1 MKFNPLIRSA
11 VNIRFDEALLDCCKS
26 LYPTTEYCRDQEPE
40 KVKQIEGRTISW
52 GVQKALLEN
61 PKSEIIYHKGDF
73 KKEPM
78 ILVFGQHPL
87 EMIVKI
93 REIIRRY

>member
-1 MKFNPLIRSA
+1 MIWKDHPYYFSA
-11 VNIRFDEALLDCCKS
+11 ETSQDAKEWV
-26 LYPTTEYCRDQEPE
+26 E
-40 KVKQIEGRTISW
+40 KLKQIEGRTISW
-52 GVQKALLEN
+52 GVEKALLEN

-93 REIIRRY
+93 RKIIRKY